1 MVRPSFASE
10 MREQFLKLPLV
21 TADLTGKTIIIVGT
35 SAGLGYE
42 ATRHIIKMNPGKLI
56 LANRSLGKANTALQ
70 GNFKYLCPCT
80 PILTFTS
87 FVPEIRQATG
97 CKGGEVWSLDLSN
110 FASIKAFVAN
120 SNVKEVVDWTS
131 SSRMLL

>member
-1 MVRPSFASE
+1 

-70 GNFKYLCPCT
+70 GKLPYSRRCIPGF
-80 PILTFTS
+80 TFPL
-87 FVPEIRQATG
+87 FYKRLDKPQA
-97 CKGGEVWSLDLSN
+97 
-110 FASIKAFVAN
+110 A
-120 SNVKEVVDWTS
+120 KEEKS
-131 SSRMLL
+131 GR